1 MYPHSRET
9 EGYGGTNVYEYVSL
23 ETFKAVIHKSFTN
36 VATVLLLII
45 VKCLLVTLSLYWQ
58 EEAEARQLGIE
69 LLKPGDRAE
78 LVLGTNRK
86 EEQVDHQQLEQQQ
99 KPLEDLTKAED
110 TTDGRIQ
117 TNFGSNPFQ
126 FYSKTRLSHNL
137 FQVIHFFNNDGN
149 DGKNWSSKIS
159 LDCPFKEYITVS
171 FFISLSQCTEV

>member
-86 EEQVDHQQLEQQQ
+86 EEQLEQQQ
-99 KPLEDLTKAED
+99 KPLEDTKAED
-110 TTDGRIQ
+110 TTDGRKQ
-117 TNFGSNPFQ
+117 TKFGSNPFQ
-126 FYSKTRLSHNL
+126 FYSKTRLSPNQHL
-137 FQVIHFFNNDGN
+137 FQVILDFNN
-149 DGKNWSSKIS
+149 GKNLVKLSLLENVILKNCNLEQRCRLSSFS
-159 LDCPFKEYITVS
+159 VFVPNY
-171 FFISLSQCTEV
+171 

>member
-9 EGYGGTNVYEYVSL
+9 EGYGGTNVYVSL

-78 LVLGTNRK
+78 LVLVTNRK
-86 EEQVDHQQLEQQQ
+86 EEQLEQQQ

-137 FQVIHFFNNDGN
+137 FQVIHFLIMTEMMEKTGVR
-149 DGKNWSSKIS
+149 KSRW
-159 LDCPFKEYITVS
+159 TVPLRS
-171 FFISLSQCTEV
+171 TLL